1 MQEDEKAGF
10 DEGAFEVKKKMTTYI
25 KAAVMLI
32 ITENILALR
41 NIIRTIIESA
51 SKLAKLNGGS
61 ILPGNKK
68 KG

>member
-1 MQEDEKAGF
+1 M
-10 DEGAFEVKKKMTTYI
+10 KKRITTYV

-32 ITENILALR
+32 IAENVLALR

-51 SKLAKLNGGS
+51 SKLMRLNGGS

-68 KG
+68 KA

>member
-1 MQEDEKAGF
+1 M
-10 DEGAFEVKKKMTTYI
+10 EVKKKMTNYM

-32 ITENILALR
+32 IAEDILALR

>member
-1 MQEDEKAGF
+1 
-10 DEGAFEVKKKMTTYI
+10 VKKKIATYI

-32 ITENILALR
+32 IAENILAFR

-51 SKLAKLNGGS
+51 SKLVKVDVGS

-68 KG
+68 KV